1 MRGLHIYQTDSISN
15 AMRMVDCVNHDPTAH
30 LIGTIKEAFDS
41 FVEGRSFHFDQWLV
55 IYRAE
60 NLLEIAEE

>member
-1 MRGLHIYQTDSISN
+1 
-15 AMRMVDCVNHDPTAH
+15 MVDCVNHDPTAH